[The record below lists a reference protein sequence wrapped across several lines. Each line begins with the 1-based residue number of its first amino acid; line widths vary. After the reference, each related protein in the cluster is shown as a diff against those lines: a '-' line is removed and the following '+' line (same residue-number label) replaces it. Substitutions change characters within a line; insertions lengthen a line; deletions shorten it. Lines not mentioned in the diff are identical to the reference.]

1 MFTLYHY
8 PLCPASRLIR
18 ILLHE
23 LEIEFVLERIDFWEK
38 EQIAAKINPSGELP
52 AIADRWGKTFCDLY
66 AILEYLLELHQNSRF
81 SCQDLGARA
90 EMRRMISWVM
100 LKMHQDS
107 TKYILQERVVKRA
120 KKISPQVDVI
130 RTAKSNLLQHLMYLS
145 RMIAS
150 RGYLAAEHLTVAD
163 FALASQVSV
172 LDFFGDIDW
181 QRFTVLKEWY
191 APIKSR
197 PSLQKLFSDSIPGIT
212 PPQHYADLD
221 F

>member
-150 RGYLAAEHLTVAD
+150 RGYLAAEQIFGRHMQVL
-163 FALASQVSV
+163 ALARNQRYSWRELLHFCAIFYTIDLKNSSRTII
-172 LDFFGDIDW
+172 LTALFFTIY
-181 QRFTVLKEWY
+181 Y
-191 APIKSR
+191 A
-197 PSLQKLFSDSIPGIT
+197 FF
-212 PPQHYADLD
+212 DLD
-221 F
+221 QDG